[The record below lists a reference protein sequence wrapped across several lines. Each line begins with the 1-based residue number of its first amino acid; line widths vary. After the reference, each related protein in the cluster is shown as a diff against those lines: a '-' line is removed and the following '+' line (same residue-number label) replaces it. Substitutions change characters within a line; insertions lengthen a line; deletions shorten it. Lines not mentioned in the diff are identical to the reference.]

1 MSLIFTSSSYPSKC
15 LKFFFYILEKFQ
27 ILQRRQNFEIEK
39 IVQREKRRKNF
50 LQISSEAD
58 LNMLMEEKKQ

>member
-1 MSLIFTSSSYPSKC
+1 MFE
-15 LKFFFYILEKFQ
+15 FFFYILEKFQ
-27 ILQRRQNFEIEK
+27 ILQRRQNFEIEE